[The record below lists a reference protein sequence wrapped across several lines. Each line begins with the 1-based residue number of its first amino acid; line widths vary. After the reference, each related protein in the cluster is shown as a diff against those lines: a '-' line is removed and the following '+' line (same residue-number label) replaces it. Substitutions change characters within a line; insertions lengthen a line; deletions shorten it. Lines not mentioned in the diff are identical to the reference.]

1 MVSPEVEI
9 IVVADIG
16 DTVTEEVAHDLKCK
30 LVTAKEPNGP
40 VHCWNLGAAEA
51 SGEAFVLGADDLKF
65 YPGWL
70 EAALEGLAKLN
81 WCGLVAFN
89 DMSPNTGNL
98 ATHYLI
104 SKNYAANDW
113 GGVMAIPSYFQHF
126 IDTEATARARR
137 DKCFYYA
144 EDAKVEH
151 LHWLWDKAENDDVYK
166 RGQERYSEG
175 ADTFN
180 DRLQAGFPND
190 YKRYFNRV
198 DHDPEGWGRVAV
210 GSRIYKNSSGSF
222 VNSWTMMLVNGL
234 EAGDSVLTAPVGKPG
249 HLAANQLARGFL
261 NSQCDSIL
269 FVDDD
274 MEFPHDAL
282 KRLRHNEKS
291 YDYDIV
297 MGFCTHKTI
306 PPHAV
311 VLRKMEPPG
320 PPKSFKGEHYGAMR
334 YVPDNTVVDVD
345 AVGLAFTLI
354 KRHVLEARVNN
365 YGIMY
370 TPFFEWGKFA
380 EGEDIVFSRWAKEQG
395 YKLAVDTN
403 VKIGHLGE
411 YAFGWSSFQDYIKQE
426 EVRQKDKEL

>member
-1 MVSPEVEI
+1 M
-9 IVVADIG
+9 VADVG
-16 DTVTEEVAHDLKCK
+16 DTVTERVANDFKCK
-30 LVTAKEPNGP
+30 LVTVNEPNGP
-40 VHCWNLGAAEA
+40 VHCWNMGAAAA
-51 SGEAFVLGADDLKF
+51 SGDAFVLGADDLKF
-65 YPGWL
+65 HPGWL

-89 DMSPNTGNL
+89 DMSPATGEL

-151 LHWLWDKAENDDVYK
+151 LHWLWNKAENDDVYK
-166 RGQERYSEG
+166 RGQEHYSEG
-175 ADTFN
+175 ADIYN
-180 DRLQAGFPND
+180 ERLQAGFPND
-190 YKRYFNRV
+190 YKRYFDRI
-198 DHDPEGWGRVAV
+198 DHDVEGWGRVAV
-210 GSRIYKNSSGSF
+210 GTRIHKNSSGSF
-222 VNSWTMMLVNGL
+222 VNSYTMMLVNGL
-234 EAGDSVLTAPVGKPG
+234 RIGDSVLTAPVGKPG
-249 HLAANQLARGFL
+249 HIAANHLARGFL
-261 NSQCDSIL
+261 NSNCDSIL

-282 KRLRHNEKS
+282 GRLRDNEANWN
-291 YDYDIV
+291 YDVV
-297 MGFCTHKTI
+297 MGFCTHKTV

-311 VLRKMEPPG
+311 VLRKLEPPG
-320 PPKSFKGEHYGAMR
+320 PPMSLKGEHHGAMR
-334 YVPDNTVVDVD
+334 NVPNNTIVDVD
-345 AVGLAFTLI
+345 AVGLAFTLM
-354 KRHVLEARVNN
+354 KRHVLEAKVNE

-380 EGEDIVFSRWAKEQG
+380 EGEDIVFSRWARENG
-395 YKLAVDTN
+395 FELAVDTN

-411 YAFGWSSFQDYIKQE
+411 YAFGWSAFQDYIKQE
-426 EVRQKDKEL
+426 EVRNKDKEL